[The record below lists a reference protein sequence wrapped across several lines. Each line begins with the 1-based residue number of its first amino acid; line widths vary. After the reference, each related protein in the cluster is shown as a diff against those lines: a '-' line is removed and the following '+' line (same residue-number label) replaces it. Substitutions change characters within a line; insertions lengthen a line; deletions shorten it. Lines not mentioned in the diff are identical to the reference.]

1 MINGVGFP
9 HYGRDPLLFDKMPH
23 QHTGGIDLLSPTGMN
38 QMLSV
43 MEKWFVL
50 IRDKLTG
57 WLETFIRMLPNLL
70 LAILIFV
77 AFFFLARF
85 LRKLIYRLL
94 LRFSDKPAISGL
106 FSSIFFIIIL
116 FVGLF
121 ISLQLLHLD
130 KTITSLLAGAGIIG
144 LALGFAFQDLTA
156 NFISGVFI
164 IFRKPFDVGNIIDTN
179 GFTGIVEEIQLRS
192 TTIRTFQGLHIM
204 LPNKD
209 IFQKPITN
217 YSLSGKRRVDV
228 VLTIPGKSN
237 VAETEQR
244 IKKALDEIPEVNNDK
259 YQILF
264 TDYNGDTIKMEVH
277 CWIDNLIEMGFN
289 NTRDKVL
296 RKVHEAVTPADHS

>member
-1 MINGVGFP
+1 
-9 HYGRDPLLFDKMPH
+9 
-23 QHTGGIDLLSPTGMN
+23 
-38 QMLSV
+38 
-43 MEKWFVL
+43 MEKWFLL

-57 WLETFIRMLPNLL
+57 WLETFIKMLPNLL

-77 AFFFLARF
+77 VFFFVARF
-85 LRKLIYRLL
+85 LRKVIYNLILKV
-94 LRFSDKPAISGL
+94 SHKPSISGL
-106 FSSIFFIIIL
+106 FSNIFFIVIL

-130 KTITSLLAGAGIIG
+130 KTISSLLAGAGIIG

-164 IFRKPFDVGNIIDTN
+164 IFRKPFDVGNIINTN
-179 GFTGIVEEIQLRS
+179 GFTGIVEQIQLRS
-192 TTIRTFQGLHIM
+192 TTIRTFEGLHII

-228 VLTIPGKSN
+228 VLSLPGKSN
-237 VAETEQR
+237 ITETEQR
-244 IKKALDEIPEVNNDK
+244 IKKVLDELPEIKNDK

-277 CWIDNLIEMGFN
+277 CWIDNMIEMGYY

-296 RKVHEAVTPADHS
+296 RRIHEAVTPPPEPTH

>member
-1 MINGVGFP
+1 MGNWITLVKQT
-9 HYGRDPLLFDKMPH
+9 L
-23 QHTGGIDLLSPTGMN
+23 TAW
-38 QMLSV
+38 
-43 MEKWFVL
+43 METL
-50 IRDKLTG
+50 IK
-57 WLETFIRMLPNLL
+57 MLPNLV
-70 LAILIFV
+70 LAILVFV
-77 AFFFLARF
+77 AFSYLAKF
-85 LRKLIYRLL
+85 LRKLMYRLL
-94 LRFSDKPAISGL
+94 LKVSHKPAISGL
-106 FSSIFFIIIL
+106 FSSIFYIFIL

-164 IFRKPFDVGNIIDTN
+164 IFRKPFDVGNVIDTN

-204 LPNKD
+204 LPNKE

-217 YSLSGKRRVDV
+217 YSLSGKRRIDV
-228 VLTIPGKSN
+228 ALTLPGKSDIKDI
-237 VAETEQR
+237 ESR
-244 IKKALDEIPEVNNDK
+244 IQNALAEIPEVKNDK
-259 YQILF
+259 SQVLF

-277 CWIDNLIEMGFN
+277 SWIDNTIEMGYN

-296 RKVHEAVTPADHS
+296 RQIHAAITPKESS

>member
-1 MINGVGFP
+1 
-9 HYGRDPLLFDKMPH
+9 
-23 QHTGGIDLLSPTGMN
+23 
-38 QMLSV
+38 

-70 LAILIFV
+70 LAVLIFI
-77 AFFFLARF
+77 AFFFISRF
-85 LRKLIYRLL
+85 LRKLLYRVLL
-94 LRFSDKPAISGL
+94 KISQQPTISGL
-106 FSSIFFIIIL
+106 FSSIFFIIVL

-130 KTITSLLAGAGIIG
+130 KTLTSLLAGAGIIG

-217 YSLSGKRRVDV
+217 YSLSGKRRIDV
-228 VLTIPGKSN
+228 VLTLPGKSN
-237 VAETEQR
+237 VADAEQR
-244 IKKALDEIPEVNNDK
+244 IRKALDAIPEVKNDK
-259 YQILF
+259 YQVLF
-264 TDYNGDTIKMEVH
+264 TDYNGDTLKMEVH
-277 CWIDNLIEMGFN
+277 CWIDNTIEMGFN
-289 NTRDKVL
+289 DIRDKVL
-296 RKVHEAVTPADHS
+296 RNIHEAVTAKEPATIH

>member
-1 MINGVGFP
+1 
-9 HYGRDPLLFDKMPH
+9 
-23 QHTGGIDLLSPTGMN
+23 
-38 QMLSV
+38 

-70 LAILIFV
+70 LAVLIFI
-77 AFFFLARF
+77 AFFFISRF
-85 LRKLIYRLL
+85 LRKLLYRVLL
-94 LRFSDKPAISGL
+94 KISQQPTISGL
-106 FSSIFFIIIL
+106 FSSIFFIIVL

-130 KTITSLLAGAGIIG
+130 KTLTSLLAGAGIIG

-217 YSLSGKRRVDV
+217 YSLSGKRRIDV
-228 VLTIPGKSN
+228 VLTLPGKSN
-237 VAETEQR
+237 VADAEQR
-244 IKKALDEIPEVNNDK
+244 IRKALDAIPEVKNDK
-259 YQILF
+259 YQVLF
-264 TDYNGDTIKMEVH
+264 TDYNGDTLKMEVH
-277 CWIDNLIEMGFN
+277 CWIDNTIEMGFN
-289 NTRDKVL
+289 DTRDKVL
-296 RKVHEAVTPADHS
+296 RNIHEAVTAKEPATIH